1 MFTGVITH
9 QGTCAKRSSESIW
22 LDCSKD
28 FLSKLL
34 PGSSV
39 AVNGVCLTVSSLGK
53 HGFEVQVIA
62 ETWQR
67 TSLRKFKVGEPIN
80 LELPLGVNG
89 RYEGHIVQGHVDG
102 VGKIKK
108 IDKSGNSHAFSIT
121 VPAELTH
128 YMIAKGSVA
137 MNGIALTL
145 IKVTDNGFTVG
156 IIPYTYSHTM
166 LSTATVGDQVN
177 IEVDI
182 MAKYFMKFIKEQA
195 YGKH

>member
-9 QGTCAKRSSESIW
+9 LGTCAQRTSESIR

-28 FLSKLL
+28 FLSKLVL
-34 PGSSV
+34 GSSV
-39 AVNGVCLTVSSLGK
+39 AVNGVCLTVSSFSKL
-53 HGFEVQVIA
+53 GFEVQVMA

-67 TSLRKFKVGEPIN
+67 TSLGKLNAQEPVN

-89 RYEGHIVQGHVDG
+89 RFDGHIVHGHVDG
-102 VGKIKK
+102 VGKIKAIEK
-108 IDKSGNSHAFSIT
+108 AGNSHTFTIGVST
-121 VPAELTH
+121 ELTR
-128 YMIAKGSVA
+128 YMINKGSVA
-137 MNGIALTL
+137 INGIALTL
-145 IKVTDNGFTVG
+145 ITVTDNGFTVG

-182 MAKYFMKFIKEQA
+182 MAKYFKKFIKEQT
-195 YGKH
+195 YGKQ

>member
-9 QGTCAKRSSESIW
+9 LGTCAQRFSESIR

-28 FLSKLL
+28 FLGELVL
-34 PGSSV
+34 GSSV
-39 AVNGVCLTVSSLGK
+39 AVNGVCLTVSSLDK
-53 HGFEVQVIA
+53 LGFEVQVIA

-67 TSLRKFKVGEPIN
+67 TSLGELKVGEPVN

-102 VGKIKK
+102 IGTVGVIKK
-108 IDKSGNSHAFSIT
+108 EGNSHLFSVT
-121 VPAELTH
+121 VSPDMTR
-128 YMIAKGSVA
+128 YMIAKGSIA

-145 IKVTDNGFTVG
+145 ITVTDKGFTVG

-166 LSTATVGDQVN
+166 LSTAAVGDQVN

-182 MAKYFMKFIKEQA
+182 MAKYFMKFIKEQT
-195 YGKH
+195 YEKH